1 MTDKCHPWG
10 KREKKK
16 RCEQCRTLSLFVVSK
31 HIKSS
36 TAQWV
41 AKAAAKPHFSVIKH
55 MHYVTRLATL
65 IINQSLFY
73 LLLLL
78 HSVAVP
84 YRKEQQPVEIN

>member
-1 MTDKCHPWG
+1 MSETWQPFYEWRRRKGASCA
-10 KREKKK
+10 R
-16 RCEQCRTLSLFVVSK
+16 SFVVEAR
-31 HIKSS
+31 IKSSS